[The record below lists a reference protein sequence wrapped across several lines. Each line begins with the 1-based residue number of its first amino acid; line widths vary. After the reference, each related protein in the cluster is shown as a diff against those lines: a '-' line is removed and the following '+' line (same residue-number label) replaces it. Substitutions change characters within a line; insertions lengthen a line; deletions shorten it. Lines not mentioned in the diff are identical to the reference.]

1 MYFSGH
7 FQDISI
13 TLIKML
19 ILFAI
24 ENILNDKNAFKM
36 TLLNQQ
42 DYELVIFNFYVVY
55 ILNSFTAEG
64 YCVQ

>member
-1 MYFSGH
+1 
-7 FQDISI
+7 
-13 TLIKML
+13 ML

-42 DYELVIFNFYVVY
+42 DYELVIFNFYVAY